1 MTSLSAVESPAFAGM
16 TSKRRTTSENS
27 ADAMNQGLLLTHDMM
42 LVFGLLAFTVL
53 MLVLEWIRGD
63 LIALLVIVVIG
74 ITRLVPVEQ
83 LFDGFAGN
91 AVISLLGVMIMGAG
105 LDRTGVLNKAASFIL
120 RLSRGVESRLGLA
133 INAMVG
139 GLSSIMQSQALA
151 ALFLPV
157 VSRISSRT
165 GVPLSRLLM
174 PMAFCILCGTN
185 MTMISNSPL
194 IMLNDLIASANRN
207 LPQGAQT
214 IAPFSLFSIAPIGI
228 PLLIAGLAYFAL
240 FTRKLLPSDEESQ
253 GVTPGRTDTYFAET
267 YGISGEVF
275 ELTVTAESPLVGMS
289 VLEAEAL
296 RGAPLILAI
305 KNGDEVRLA
314 PPADTMIWVGTVL
327 GTLGKRA
334 EIEHFANLNL
344 LLAQTRLRWFRDM
357 FNPTRAGIA
366 EAVIP
371 PNSEFVKQN
380 VGALHLRKRYGISV
394 LAVNRG
400 EEIFREDVRGIALR
414 AGDTLVLH
422 GLWRDL
428 AVAAEDHD
436 FVVVTDYPKE
446 EGRPAKIWHAVAF
459 FALAMGL
466 GLFTD
471 LRLSIAML
479 TGAVGMLLAGVLKM
493 EEAYSAI
500 NWKTIF
506 TLACLIPLGWAMDA
520 TGAAAWLA
528 QEVLRYLGAWP
539 QWALQAVVAVL
550 TLFFAQI
557 VSNVGATVMMVPMAI
572 NIALASNGN
581 PAIYALIVAI
591 STSNSFL
598 IASANPV
605 MTLIAGPGSY
615 RARDFLRVGLP
626 LTLLMLVVMLAAVN
640 LVFR

>member
-1 MTSLSAVESPAFAGM
+1 
-16 TSKRRTTSENS
+16 
-27 ADAMNQGLLLTHDMM
+27 MNTGLHLTNDMM

-53 MLVLEWIRGD
+53 MLVLEWIGGD

-74 ITRLVPVEQ
+74 ITRLIPVEQ
-83 LFDGFAGN
+83 LFEGFAGN

-120 RLSRGVESRLGLA
+120 RLSQGVEARLELL
-133 INAMVG
+133 INTMVG
-139 GLSSIMQSQALA
+139 SLSAIMQSQALA

-157 VSRISSRT
+157 VSRVSART
-165 GVPLSRLLM
+165 GVPLARLLL
-174 PMAFCILCGTN
+174 PMAFCILAGTN
-185 MTMISNSPL
+185 ITMISNSPL
-194 IMLNDLIASANRN
+194 ILLNDLIQSANRS
-207 LPQGAQT
+207 LPPGAQT
-214 IAPFSLFSIAPIGI
+214 VEPFSLFAIAPVGFA
-228 PLLIAGLAYFAL
+228 LLATGLAYFAL
-240 FTRKLLPSDEESQ
+240 FTRRLLPKDEESPN
-253 GVTPGRTDTYFAET
+253 VTPGRTETYFAET
-267 YGISGEVF
+267 YGIAGEVN

-289 VLEAEAL
+289 IAEAEAL

-327 GTLGKRA
+327 GVLGRRDQTN
-334 EIEHFANLNL
+334 EFANMNL
-344 LLAQTRLRWFRDM
+344 LRLQTRLRNFRDM
-357 FNPTRAGIA
+357 FDPSRAGIS

-371 PNSEFVKQN
+371 PTSHFVKQN
-380 VGALHLRKRYGISV
+380 VGDLRLRKRFGISV

-400 EEIFREDVRGIALR
+400 EEIFREDVRKTNLK

-428 AVAAEDHD
+428 TLAAESRD

-446 EGRPAKIWHAVAF
+446 EGRPSKIWHATFF
-459 FALAMGL
+459 FALAMSL

-471 LRLSIAML
+471 LKLSVAML
-479 TGAVGMLLAGVLKM
+479 TGAVGMLLAGVLNM
-493 EEAYSAI
+493 EEAYGAV

-506 TLACLIPLGWAMDA
+506 TLACLIPLGWAMDS
-520 TGAAAWLA
+520 TGAAAWIA
-528 QEVLRYLGAWP
+528 QEVLRYLGNWP
-539 QWALQAVVAVL
+539 QWGLQAVIAIL
-550 TLFFAQI
+550 ALFFSQV

-581 PAIYALIVAI
+581 PAVYALIVAI
-591 STSNSFL
+591 STSNSFI

-605 MTLIAGPGSY
+605 LTIVAGPGGY

-626 LTLLMLVVMLAAVN
+626 LTVLMLITLLVAVN

>member
-1 MTSLSAVESPAFAGM
+1 MNPGLVLS
-16 TSKRRTTSENS
+16 
-27 ADAMNQGLLLTHDMM
+27 HDMM
-42 LVFGLLAFTVL
+42 LVLGLLVFTVL
-53 MLVLEWIRGD
+53 MLVLEWIRAD

-105 LDRTGVLNKAASFIL
+105 LDRTGVLNKAASFLL
-120 RLSRGVESRLGLA
+120 RLSAGIEARLEFL

-139 GLSSIMQSQALA
+139 SLSAILQSQALA

-157 VSRISSRT
+157 VSRVSART
-165 GVPLSRLLM
+165 GVPLNRLLL
-174 PMAFCILCGTN
+174 PMAFMILAGTN
-185 MTMISNSPL
+185 ITMISNSPL
-194 IMLNDLIASANRN
+194 IVLNDLIVSANRN
-207 LPQGAQT
+207 LPPGAQT
-214 IAPFSLFSIAPIGI
+214 IAPFSLFSIAPVGI
-228 PLLIAGLAYFAL
+228 PLLLAGLAYFAL
-240 FTRKLLPSDEESQ
+240 FTRRLLPADAESQ
-253 GVTPGRTDTYFAET
+253 HVTPGRTETYFAET
-267 YGISGEVF
+267 YGIAGEVF

-289 VLEAEAL
+289 VAEAEAL

-327 GTLGKRA
+327 GALGTREA
-334 EIEHFANLNL
+334 IDTFCNLNL
-344 LLAQTRLRWFRDM
+344 LLAQSRLRWFRDM
-357 FNPTRAGIA
+357 FNPTRAGVC

-371 PNSEFVKQN
+371 PNSEFIKQT
-380 VGALHLRKRYGISV
+380 VGDLHLRKRYGISV

-400 EEIFREDVRGIALR
+400 EEIFREDVRAIPLR

-422 GLWRDL
+422 SLWRDL
-428 AVAAEDHD
+428 ANAAESQN

-446 EGRPAKIWHAVAF
+446 EGRPSKIWHATAF

-471 LRLSIAML
+471 IKLSIAML

-493 EEAYSAI
+493 EEAYAAI

-520 TGAAAWLA
+520 TGAAAWIA
-528 QEVLRYLGAWP
+528 QEVLRYLGNWP
-539 QWALQAVVAVL
+539 QWGLQAVIAVL
-550 TLFFAQI
+550 ALFFSQI
-557 VSNVGATVMMVPMAI
+557 VSNVGATVMMVPMAV
-572 NIALASNGN
+572 NIAIASNGN
-581 PAIYALIVAI
+581 PAVYALIVAI
-591 STSNSFL
+591 STSNSFI

-605 MTLIAGPGSY
+605 LTLVAGPGGY

-626 LTLLMLVVMLAAVN
+626 LTLLMLVVMLVAVN
-640 LVFR
+640 LTFGMHK